1 MLRLKKIM
9 CMKNHDHHE
18 NINPCCFSCCEEK
31 EFITDKLCC
40 DFTVTLTGPD
50 GNANTIFT
58 GDPLIGCNLVA
69 SGSIKNCGSDI
80 LGVEFVRGVAA
91 NGTGGTVVRT
101 LIILAGGCATFTVS
115 RFDVIRVASPTVP
128 STGELCIVQRFPVS

>member
-1 MLRLKKIM
+1 M

-40 DFTVTLTGPD
+40 EFTVTGTTRET
-50 GNANTIFT
+50 ANTIFT
-58 GDPLIGCNLVA
+58 ADPSTSCNLVA
-69 SGSIKNCGSDI
+69 SGSIKNCGTDI
-80 LGVEFVRGVAA
+80 LGVVFLRGVAA
-91 NGTGGTVVRT
+91 NGTGGTDVRT
-101 LIILAGGCATFTVS
+101 LVIPAGGCATFTVS
-115 RFDVIRVASPTVP
+115 RFDAIIVASPGAP